1 MFKKEDYH
9 TQMQQITKDI
19 FGKAMVIEV
28 LYGKEEAKE
37 EKSMEQ
43 QLFDLFGKDK
53 VVIK

>member
-1 MFKKEDYH
+1 MLCKEEYLA
-9 TQMQQITKDI
+9 QMNEITAEI
-19 FGKAMVIEV
+19 FGHTMVLETQ
-28 LYGKEEAKE
+28 YEQKE